1 MILVTGS
8 RELKNRKFVE
18 AQLDLHLNLH
28 GRVDLVVGD
37 CPTGADLF
45 AFEWAHSQLLKYD
58 DVSPVTYRI
67 FAADWD
73 RRCDQNCYHP
83 KKFKPVKDALNP
95 DGPEILVP
103 YCPVAG
109 NIRNQAMVDWI
120 VSQDISAICLA
131 FRCITGKNRGTSDCV
146 RRARKA
152 KFEVKQ
158 FMGW

>member
-8 RELKNRKFVE
+8 RELKNREFVGKT
-18 AQLDLHLNLH
+18 LNLYYNLH

-45 AFEWAHSQLLKYD
+45 AREWVENAMQLERHAKRM
-58 DVSPVTYRI
+58 SFRE
-67 FAADWD
+67 FKADWE
-73 RRCDQNCYHP
+73 RKCDENCYHP
-83 KKFKPVKDALNP
+83 KKFKPVKDLLNP

-120 VSQDISAICLA
+120 VSQDISATCLA